1 MPRKATKTEKPS
13 LLFLERPLCGARRQN
28 VPEVRSALNPRDFFT
43 ERQTHN
49 STALTS
55 WVSPQFDSSLTAA
68 PPVRRGR
75 RKCQSATSILDSCS
89 QLSRKNSVCKFPSL
103 SFHTRLRDQSH
114 HPKRTCTKKA
124 AESAVESNKGRTVSN
139 EHTPK
144 RQSASIRERNVKKLS
159 GGAASSCSDESTSI
173 QVTEICRVPADRV
186 STPAPTEVSSVAPPP
201 DVDTP
206 KAVEDR
212 SSCSYFP
219 TVHSLLAQP
228 CTPPHNQPPDIL
240 VADTPERDYGLKVTW
255 KRRRGLMMLLKERG
269 HLSDSDVLIH
279 S

>member
-1 MPRKATKTEKPS
+1 M
-13 LLFLERPLCGARRQN
+13 
-28 VPEVRSALNPRDFFT
+28 
-43 ERQTHN
+43 
-49 STALTS
+49 
-55 WVSPQFDSSLTAA
+55 
-68 PPVRRGR
+68 RRGR

-124 AESAVESNKGRTVSN
+124 AESAVESNKGYHPHGSREIRRTVSN

-279 S
+279 SWCRELIRKRSGNNANNKHWLFTGPFFVLSNLIMISQGYYEITLLAHPLCIVRYDFNHN